1 MSRPRNDI
9 LKVMTYF
16 TEIDWTDHAGGQIVD
31 ILPGS
36 LASELD
42 LQVGDQLLAIN
53 DQRVMDIIDVRFFA
67 AEEDLELLIRR
78 ANEYIIFEAIREY
91 DQVLGIEFQHPT
103 FDIDIRRCNNLC
115 EFCFVLQMAPR
126 FRRTLYIKDDDYR
139 YSFLFGHYVTLTN
152 LDEHDWWKIE
162 TMGLSPLYVS
172 VHCTDIETRRQF
184 LRNSEAPD
192 IMPQLGR
199 LAAAGI
205 DVHTQLVIVPEFN
218 DGQLLDRSIED
229 LAAMWPAVQ
238 SISVVPVGITKH
250 HKYRMRTHTRE
261 EARAILDQVERHQH
275 HYRERFKVGFLYPT
289 DEWYLVADKEIPT
302 REQYD
307 NQELHENGL
316 GMVRAFL
323 DEWQTVKTEISRWKE
338 RQLDANKKMVP
349 GQYRSLILVTGA
361 LFANT
366 LTGVAKEF
374 AGITGLELNVVPVD
388 NIRLGGTI
396 TVAGLLMAQ
405 DVIQRLSRSPSGD
418 LIVLPR
424 IMFDHPDNISLD
436 DISPQQIADQM
447 NCPVVLADQMGDVWD
462 AAIDQ
467 SSTIYHPLV

>member
-1 MSRPRNDI
+1 
-9 LKVMTYF
+9 MTFF
-16 TEIDWTDHAGGQIVD
+16 TEIDWTDHAGGRIVD

-42 LQVGDQLLAIN
+42 LQVGDRLLAIN
-53 DQRVMDIIDVRFFA
+53 DQPVSDIIDVRFFA
-67 AEEDLELLIRR
+67 AEEYLELLIRR
-78 ANEYIIFEAIREY
+78 ADEYIIFEADREY
-91 DQVLGIEFQHPT
+91 EQVLGIEFEHPT

-152 LDEHDWWKIE
+152 LDEHDWRKIE

-172 VHCTDIETRRQF
+172 VHCTDLETRRQF
-184 LRNSEAPD
+184 LRNNEAPD
-192 IMPQLGR
+192 ILPQLGR

-205 DVHTQLVIVPEFN
+205 EVHTQLVIVPGFN
-218 DGQLLDRSIED
+218 DGQMLDRSIED
-229 LAAMWPAVQ
+229 LAALWPAVQ
-238 SISVVPVGITKH
+238 SISIVPVGLTRH
-250 HKYRMRTHTRE
+250 HKYRLRTHTKE
-261 EARAILDQVERHQH
+261 EARAILDQVERHQRY
-275 HYRERFKVGFLYPT
+275 YRGRYKVGFLYPT

-323 DEWQTVKTEISRWKE
+323 DEWQTVKKEIWSWKE
-338 RQLDANKKMVP
+338 QQLDPGGKIVP
-349 GQYRSLILVTGA
+349 VQYRSPILVTGA
-361 LFANT
+361 LFAST
-366 LTGVAKEF
+366 LTQVAQEF
-374 AGITGLELNVVPVD
+374 AGITGLKLDVVAVE

-424 IMFDHPDNISLD
+424 IMFDHPENISLD
-436 DISPQQIADQM
+436 DISPQQIADQL
-447 NCPVVLADQMGDVWD
+447 NCPIVLADQMGDVWD
-462 AAIDQ
+462 AVIDQ
-467 SSTIYHPLV
+467 SSTIYHPLE